1 MTIIFQ
7 YFKLYVKVLRRP
19 FTSYPR
25 SLLSSFHPPDSSSFL
40 SISLFPF
47 HAFIWIGMR
56 RIVQD
61 RPRAREIMRFGCLPL
76 LLLLERL
83 FVLPSSLSWRRGGVF
98 LHFEVIYSCCFFSF
112 FLFFLLLLFIYLF
125 ILVLLFCCFLF
136 LWMLLIMCCWILC
149 WSRWWRIGFPSD
161 VPSLRI
167 LWHH

>member
-1 MTIIFQ
+1 MCISCYSSDTRSVSLFQSRSKYIASELFLVIKISLTFFEEIVRIMSRRSHVKSRYLISFKPCEQESISVAQVTIIFQ

-83 FVLPSSLSWRRGGVF
+83 FVLPSSLS
-98 LHFEVIYSCCFFSF
+98 
-112 FLFFLLLLFIYLF
+112 
-125 ILVLLFCCFLF
+125 
-136 LWMLLIMCCWILC
+136 
-149 WSRWWRIGFPSD
+149 
-161 VPSLRI
+161 
-167 LWHH
+167 